1 VAVEC
6 YNQLMKR
13 FISQQ
18 LKAWKH
24 KKRRKPLIL
33 QGARQVGKTTILERF
48 GEAEFSHCVSINF
61 ENDERARM
69 IFDQD
74 LHPERIIEALNLRLE
89 RKIVAKDTL
98 LIFDEIQECP
108 NALNSLKYFCE
119 QAPEY
124 YICAAGSLLGVK
136 LAQGKGFPVGKVNFL
151 SLLPMSFFEFLIA
164 LGKENLAE
172 YLQNLQLNDQI
183 NEAIHLDLCDLL
195 KQYLYIGGMPEAVK
209 TFRDERDYFS
219 VREVQQEI
227 IKSYLLDFAKH
238 APENQ
243 IMKITQ
249 VWENLPAQLAKENKK
264 FVFSVLRQGARAREF
279 EIAIQWLI
287 DAGLIYPAYQVD
299 TPKLPL
305 KAYAKLNTFKLY
317 MLDVGILGAM
327 SGLEAEIILEKNLL
341 FQEFKGSLT
350 ENLAAQ
356 LLKVSG
362 LGQLHYWSS
371 GNTAE
376 VDFIL
381 PHKRE
386 IIPLEIKSG
395 ISTKKKSLQIYKE
408 RYQPTQAYRASIMN
422 LKTQENLVNIP
433 LYLIE
438 KFLADGDDCLE
449 N

>member
-1 VAVEC
+1 
-6 YNQLMKR
+6 MKR
-13 FISQQ
+13 FISEQ

-48 GEAEFSHCVSINF
+48 GQAEFKHYLSINF
-61 ENDERARM
+61 ENDARARA
-69 IFDQD
+69 IFEQD
-74 LHPERIIEALNLRLE
+74 LKPQRIIEALSLRFE
-89 RKIVAKDTL
+89 HNIVAKDTL

-164 LGKENLAE
+164 VGKKNLAQ
-172 YLQNLQLNDQI
+172 YLQTFQMSEDI
-183 NEAIHLDLCDLL
+183 NQAIHLDLCDLL
-195 KQYLYIGGMPEAVK
+195 KQYLYIGGMREAVK
-209 TFRDERDYFS
+209 TFRDEHDYFS

-227 IKSYLLDFAKH
+227 INSYLLDFAKH
-238 APENQ
+238 APANH

-264 FVFSVLRQGARAREF
+264 FMFSVLRQGARAREF

-287 DAGLIYPAYQVD
+287 DAGLIYPVYQVD

-327 SGLEAEIILEKNLL
+327 SELEANIILQKNHL

-356 LLKVSG
+356 LLKMSG
-362 LGQLHYWSS
+362 QQQLHYWTS

-376 VDFIL
+376 IDFIL
-381 PHKRE
+381 PHKHE
-386 IIPLEIKSG
+386 VIPLEIKSG
-395 ISTKKKSLQIYKE
+395 SSTKSKSLQIY
-408 RYQPTQAYRASIMN
+408 RAHYQPTKAYRASIMN
-422 LKTQENLVNIP
+422 LKIQENLINIP

-438 KFLADGDDCLE
+438 RFNDL
-449 N
+449 

>member
-1 VAVEC
+1 ME
-6 YNQLMKR
+6 R
-13 FISQQ
+13 FILKK
-18 LKAWKH
+18 LKAWKT

-33 QGARQVGKTTILERF
+33 QGARQVGKTTILEHF
-48 GEAEFSHCVSINF
+48 GKTEFADSVSINF
-61 ENDERARM
+61 ENDERARA

-74 LHPERIIEALNLRLE
+74 LQPARIIEALNLRLG
-89 RKIVAKDTL
+89 RKIDAENTL

-136 LAQGKGFPVGKVNFL
+136 LNQGKGFPVGKVNFL
-151 SLLPMSFFEFLIA
+151 SLLPMSFLEFLIA
-164 LGKENLAE
+164 LGKENLSE
-172 YLQNLQLNDQI
+172 YLQTLQLSDEI
-183 NEAIHLDLCDLL
+183 NEAIHQDLCDLL

-238 APENQ
+238 APKNQ

-249 VWENLPAQLAKENKK
+249 VWENLPSQLSKENKK
-264 FVFSVLRQGARAREF
+264 FVFSVLRKGARAREF

-287 DAGLIYPAYQVD
+287 DAGLVYPAYHVD

-305 KAYAKLNTFKLY
+305 GAYTKLNAFKLY
-317 MLDVGILGAM
+317 MIDVGILGAM
-327 SGLEAEIILEKNLL
+327 SELEAEVILNKNNL

-356 LLKVSG
+356 LLKISG
-362 LGQLHYWSS
+362 LNQLYYWGS

-381 PHKRE
+381 PKKQE
-386 IIPLEIKSG
+386 ITPLEIKSG
-395 ISTKKKSLQIYKE
+395 LSTKKKSLQIYKD
-408 RYQPTQAYRASIMN
+408 RYKPSQMYRASIMN
-422 LKTQENLVNIP
+422 LKIQENLVNIP
-433 LYLIE
+433 LY
-438 KFLADGDDCLE
+438 FLE
-449 N
+449 NFWTDLQ